1 MNTRRN
7 NAPRNF
13 NFKTLAHS
21 QCRQQKTKRSVAFS
35 PDKEGEKQMWS
46 KARRMTILLV
56 GAMLMS
62 VFASAAALAAELN
75 GYYLADDGGAYF
87 IRQIG
92 DKVYWFGEDPNGT
105 YANVLMG
112 TITGN
117 KITARYWDVPKGK
130 TQGMGEIT
138 LTIEGNGATLVKV
151 SSTSPFGT
159 KTLTKQVPHAEGLNI
174 KGFPPEMRSRP
185 QGFSGNEQNLTG
197 VWQGDDAAFYYVRE
211 TPTDIVWVAENNQWG
226 GEGGTAQPSFVHV
239 FFGKKINK
247 LITGNWVDLPKGKAA
262 NSGVLG
268 LNLANPQEMNS
279 INPPE
284 GIYMSRLWRS
294 LPNSLRG
301 FADLHAHPMVNLG
314 FGGKLV
320 HGGVDVGSLLTIDAQ
335 CKHNVRANGIAE
347 ALDRDNG
354 THGGTG
360 WFGADNP
367 CGDNLRQAIID
378 AFQEQNHA
386 VVTPDNAI
394 GFPSFKDWPRWNDIT
409 HQKMWVDWIRRSY
422 ASGQR
427 VMVALAVNNYT
438 IAAGVSGPGD
448 GPTDDKASADLQIK
462 EIRSFVGR
470 HNDFME
476 VALTPADLRRIVSQN
491 KMAIILGVEI
501 DNIGNFNK
509 VGGSGPMTYD
519 EIQHL
524 YDEGV
529 RYAFPIHLINN
540 KFGGTA
546 IYQDVFNLSNY
557 HVTGKFWD
565 IQCANPGE
573 GIKHKFVVQGFD
585 FPLAGAKATKLQVD
599 IARNPPDPPDCGKE
613 GHKNTLGLTDMG
625 KRAVDELMAR
635 GMLIDIDHMSELA
648 VEDTLAKAEAIPG
661 GYPLVSGHNS
671 IRPLSKDPNENNR
684 TIYQLERIGKL
695 GGMFGLGS
703 DGVTAADYL
712 KSYIKATQ
720 GTDFTISGKTTHLD
734 GVGLGRVAFGT
745 DLNGLVKGPMPAVT
759 IDITK
764 PIPPQL
770 KACPDIYDPAF
781 VQSKTG
787 DKQWS
792 YCTEGVAHY
801 GMLPDFLKHIFTLPQ
816 GDQLRN
822 NIMLN
827 AEMFAEMWEKAIKNG
842 VKK

>member
-1 MNTRRN
+1 MCNKVRRL
-7 NAPRNF
+7 
-13 NFKTLAHS
+13 TMLLA
-21 QCRQQKTKRSVAFS
+21 CA
-35 PDKEGEKQMWS
+35 
-46 KARRMTILLV
+46 LLF
-56 GAMLMS
+56 G
-62 VFASAAALAAELN
+62 VFASAAELN
-75 GYYLADDGGAYF
+75 GYYLSDDGGAYF

-92 DKVYWFGEDPNGT
+92 DKVYWFGEDPAGA
-105 YANVLMG
+105 YANVLIG
-112 TITGN
+112 TISGS

-130 TQGMGEIT
+130 TQGLGEIT
-138 LTIEGNGATLVKV
+138 LTIQDNGAMLVKV

-159 KTLTKQVPHAEGLNI
+159 KTLKKQTPHAEGLTI

-185 QGFSGNEQNLTG
+185 QGFSGGEQNLTG

-226 GEGGTAQPSFVHV
+226 GDGGTAQPSFVHV

-247 LITGNWVDLPKGKAA
+247 LVTGNWVDLPKGKAA
-262 NSGVLG
+262 SSGVLG
-268 LNLANPQEMNS
+268 LGLASPQEMNS

-320 HGGVDVGSLLTIDAQ
+320 HGGVDIGSLLTIDAQ

-386 VVTPDNAI
+386 DVTPDNAV
-394 GFPSFKDWPRWNDIT
+394 GFPSFKDWPRWDDIT

-462 EIRSFVGR
+462 EIISFVGR

-476 VALTPADLRRIVSQN
+476 VAKTPEDLRRIVSQN

-519 EIQHL
+519 EVQHL
-524 YDEGV
+524 YNEGV

-565 IQCANPGE
+565 IQCANAGE
-573 GIKHKFVVQGFD
+573 GIKHKFVVDGFD

-599 IARNPPDPPDCGKE
+599 IARNPPDPPKCGNE
-613 GHKNTLGLTDMG
+613 GHRNSLGLTDMG
-625 KRAVDELMAR
+625 KRAVDEMMAR
-635 GMLIDIDHMSELA
+635 GMLIDIDHMSEFA
-648 VEDTLAKAEAIPG
+648 VEDTLEKAEAVPG

-671 IRPLSKDPNENNR
+671 IRSMSKDPNENNR
-684 TIYQLERIGKL
+684 TIEQLERIAKL

-703 DGVTAADYL
+703 DGVKATDYL
-712 KSYIKATQ
+712 DAYITASKVGTRFSLTGAGPQ
-720 GTDFTISGKTTHLD
+720 GRVQTLGN
-734 GVGLGRVAFGT
+734 GRVAFGT
-745 DLNGLVKGPMPAVT
+745 DLNGLVKGPRPPVS
-759 IDITK
+759 IDIQK
-764 PIPPQL
+764 PLPPQF
-770 KACPDIYDPAF
+770 KACPDIYDTAF

-787 DKQWS
+787 DRSWN

-801 GMLPDFLKHIFTLPQ
+801 GMLPDFLKHLFGLPQ
-816 GDQLRN
+816 GDFIRD
-822 NIMLN
+822 NIMKN

-842 VKK
+842 KAK